1 MKMVFIKEW
10 ALEVIVF
17 EEGQVPIRNPDAA
30 YFTSAGKMRDETQ
43 STLDRLRSG
52 DTGVSD

>member
-1 MKMVFIKEW
+1 MVFIKEW

-17 EEGQVPIRNPDAA
+17 EEGQVPIRDPDAA

>member
-1 MKMVFIKEW
+1 MKTVFIKEW

-17 EEGQVPIRNPDAA
+17 EEGQVPVRDPDAA
-30 YFTSAGKMRDETQ
+30 SFTSAEKMRDETQ

-52 DTGVSD
+52 DIGLSD